1 MKNFK
6 LTNKAKKTFMVSA
19 TVVLGSLNVCYIYEN
34 NNYETNNDNATI
46 NQEDKFNIFKKEKT
60 YNDTAY
66 IEHQEYIFNAPKK
79 EKRKTRRKAI

>member
-19 TVVLGSLNVCYIYEN
+19 TVVLGSLNGCYIYEN

-46 NQEDKFNIFKKEKT
+46 NQEDKFNISASIYKT
-60 YNDTAY
+60 FLHSRIYGINILYHVAT
-66 IEHQEYIFNAPKK
+66 
-79 EKRKTRRKAI
+79 